1 MRKGQ
6 VETGDHKSC
15 EIGRGLSVETIVT
28 FELFPGGLLQ
38 TDVRNS

>member
-6 VETGDHKSC
+6 AETGDHKSC
-15 EIGRGLSVETIVT
+15 EIGRGLSDETIVT

-38 TDVRNS
+38 TDVRKS